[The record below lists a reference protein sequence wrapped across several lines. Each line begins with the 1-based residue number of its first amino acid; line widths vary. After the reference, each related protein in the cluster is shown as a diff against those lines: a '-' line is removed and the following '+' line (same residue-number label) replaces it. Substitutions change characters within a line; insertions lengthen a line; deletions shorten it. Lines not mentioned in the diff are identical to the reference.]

1 MTSSRR
7 FDRLLQ
13 VACLGLVGILAGAGC
28 GGSSKSTVDAR
39 PATPPDAALTPD
51 SPVIVTPDGP
61 VLPANGLTVDQATLN
76 FGQVDQGASLS
87 KTVTVTNTGLPSMV
101 SAQVT
106 GAGYIIQSNLC
117 GTAALGTGKT
127 CTITVA
133 FSPAA
138 PLAGGSPGTLTIAN
152 GPSVSLSGTAMAP
165 GTFSA
170 SLSVLPATALVNQA
184 VPFTV
189 TVTPVG
195 PLPDLSCIN
204 SGPDLAPDP
213 APATPNCAASVA
225 VPVVQSCT
233 YSFIFKAAK
242 AGVATDKVSCSSGGT
257 VRDLQV
263 SLNVL
268 SPATLSISPASA
280 TFPGVVG
287 TTSDAVTFI
296 VRNNGTA
303 SSGAVTAALGGTGAA
318 QFSITDNRCSGVLTG
333 LTTCT
338 VAVAYAP
345 TAAGNVTATLTATDA
360 TVGSTPAVANL
371 SGTAVTPGVLA
382 IAGASDLGSVTVGA
396 APATSTFTVTNTGGS
411 ATDAV
416 TIAASD
422 PQFAIG
428 NSLCGPPLAAAAT
441 CTFTVSFAPAS
452 AGLKTTV
459 LTASSGTV
467 VSGQKPIQG
476 TGVAAPKG
484 ADLGI
489 NPTALNFGTIGRGT
503 TAGPQTF
510 TITNNGG
517 TTTGVLAVTPS
528 DNLASGGASQFTF
541 TTTCGIA
548 LAPASSCFVAV
559 TFAPTI
565 PGSASANFTVG
576 DGTVSAPAGT
586 ATGIA
591 LDHPTVSFTCG
602 DSPYYVI
609 SDRTGEKETF
619 TDTVL
624 GKTTTLACTVT
635 NDPNSPQDTGAIT
648 IVSTSDFAVP
658 AATNSCTASL
668 RPGLSCNFA
677 LTFTPTAMGSRT
689 GTVTVTTANQGV
701 RNQDLSGIG
710 LGVIEVVEF
719 ANPHSPDGACAYVAP
734 VGPLFLHTTA
744 CFPLDTTR
752 PGSASNLV
760 DPEPFDFGQQTQGTT
775 STTMLTLAVY
785 VRAAVGNLAVTKDF
799 GTPADSFQFASSVP
813 VSLGAPDCSA
823 LTSVTALQA
832 SSTVPAC
839 YKIVQFVPQLRT
851 VLNGTVTVN
860 GAAGQTDSAT
870 VTGTGTGPL
879 TIAPSPVTFS
889 NVGIGTASNT
899 IILTVKNCGATAINN
914 LKYTLTGAQFQ
925 VVEDSLTG
933 SNLAAATG
941 TPVVCGTQTLGVK
954 YIPTTAGGAT
964 GSITVTGTLANGAGN
979 ETQTVNLT
987 GNGATGAV
995 MTVAISN
1002 NGVFANTAAGAFSA
1016 PLTVTVNNATGSLP
1030 TGNVTFTP
1038 SGLDFT
1044 VDVTRL
1050 PAGTTQGTCQQVGNT
1065 AFGGMPVAGGGSC
1078 TYLVWF
1084 APSKGD
1090 ALVARTGTL
1099 LVTASP
1105 GGSFSL
1111 PLSGTALPQI
1121 TLSPTSTVASPVDLG
1136 TAVIGVLP
1144 NPSVMFTVTNNAAT
1158 DIPPNGLLIQPYLG
1172 PNIPNNQGLFQ
1183 VDTTA
1188 TNTCNTLGAP
1198 KNGGTCAF
1206 KLSAIALT
1214 GAPLGVNYSRVLVQV
1229 LVAGVPGPQ
1238 NAQVDVKATVVT
1250 KPQLQFTPATDFFI
1264 PGPPAA
1270 PRDLG
1275 TVALGGSS
1283 APAKFTVVNVGGT
1296 NSGPITAS
1304 LSLHGQPAV
1313 VQTIARY
1320 SVDASDCTSLGEAG
1334 LAPGRTCDIFVTFTP
1349 DASDTNANL
1358 LAPVDQSVDLVV
1370 PPTNGLAAELRR
1382 WVRGEVTATQTGP
1395 YLVDSVA
1402 TNGVKRAPAMMTQ
1415 VGITNVYTAT
1425 VEFHAGNTAVTPV
1438 APLATVTGALGGDT
1452 VAVAAGAVSGCVAG
1466 TPVTATNMCTLTIT
1480 FTAGATTGW
1489 RVFTVTTS
1497 DASAT
1502 TMNVFAR
1509 VAQPAVLVASRSPI
1523 DFGESMIGVQS
1534 QTQTVVITNIGE
1546 ATTATNV
1553 AVTPID
1559 VSLVNVSG
1567 CAGLPLAYMGTCT
1580 LTITVTPPAV
1590 NVANSSIGVTPTAA
1604 ALNIGVS
1611 WNGVTA
1617 SQLTTTSAETDF
1629 LTQAVLSTTTT
1640 AGVNPRTFTFQN
1652 GAHALMTGP
1661 LAISVL
1667 NGTAVDP
1674 DFVITG
1680 GTCVTTNAGLGLDLT
1695 QTCTVTVVFIPTAL
1709 ATPAKTG
1716 MLTVTA
1722 TPGGTATVKLD
1733 GKAVPALSV
1742 SAPGVVTAADGS
1754 KSLNVG
1760 TTSIT
1765 GSGASATVT
1774 FTNEAGAPTT
1784 GLLSVALA
1792 GADAA
1797 DFRVTNDT
1805 CTGAQLPPGPDP
1817 LHLRN
1822 CTVTLTFAPTVAGA
1836 KTATIAVSGSP
1847 GDSALLTLTGTGTSP

>member
-1 MTSSRR
+1 
-7 FDRLLQ
+7 
-13 VACLGLVGILAGAGC
+13 LGLVGILAGAGC
-28 GGSSKSTVDAR
+28 GGSSKSNPDTK
-39 PATPPDAALTPD
+39 PATPDAAPTPD
-51 SPVIVTPDGP
+51 TAPIVDVIPDGP
-61 VLPANGLTVDQATLN
+61 GLPVNGLTVDQAAVN
-76 FGQVDQGASLS
+76 FGSVQVNPSAPVTVTR
-87 KTVTVTNTGLPSMV
+87 TVTVTNTGLPSVV
-101 SAQVT
+101 SAQVQ
-106 GAGYIIQSNLC
+106 GAGYTMGTNLC
-117 GTAALGTGKT
+117 GTTALATKAS
-127 CTITVA
+127 CTITIA
-133 FSPAA
+133 FTPAA
-138 PLAGGSPGTLTIAN
+138 PGGAPGTLTITN
-152 GPSVSLSGTAMAP
+152 GPSVSLSATATAL

-213 APATPNCAASVA
+213 VLANTTCVATPVA
-225 VPVVQSCT
+225 PVVQSCA
-233 YSFIFKAAK
+233 YSFIFKGAK

-257 VRDLQV
+257 VHDLQL

-268 SPATLSISPASA
+268 SPASLSISPASA

-287 TTSDAVTFI
+287 TISDAVTFV

-303 SSGAVTAALGGTGAA
+303 SSGAVSAALGGTGAA
-318 QFSITDNRCSGVLTG
+318 QFSITDNRCSGVLAG
-333 LTTCT
+333 LATCT
-338 VAVAYAP
+338 VAVAYKP
-345 TAAGNVTATLTATDA
+345 TAPGAVTATLTATDA
-360 TVGSTPAVANL
+360 TVGSTAAVATL
-371 SGTAVTPGVLA
+371 SGTAVTEGVLA
-382 IAGASDLGSVTVGA
+382 ITGPADLGSVTVGVAGTPATFTVTNNGGSA
-396 APATSTFTVTNTGGS
+396 APSVVLGPAGDPQFAIGNNSCTDLAPAATCTFAVTFTPASVGLKSTVLTAKSGDISGQRPIQGTGIAALTPTILSMSPPTLDFGTLGVGKTSSPQTFTVTNTGQV
-411 ATDAV
+411 A
-416 TIAASD
+416 
-422 PQFAIG
+422 
-428 NSLCGPPLAAAAT
+428 
-441 CTFTVSFAPAS
+441 
-452 AGLKTTV
+452 
-459 LTASSGTV
+459 SGTL
-467 VSGQKPIQG
+467 
-476 TGVAAPKG
+476 T
-484 ADLGI
+484 
-489 NPTALNFGTIGRGT
+489 
-503 TAGPQTF
+503 
-510 TITNNGG
+510 
-517 TTTGVLAVTPS
+517 VTKLDS
-528 DNLASGGASQFTF
+528 TSSVGGASQFDF
-541 TTTCGIA
+541 TKTCGPA
-548 LAPASSCFVAV
+548 LAPGDSCFVVV
-559 TFAPTI
+559 TYKPTI
-565 PGSASANFTVG
+565 SRSASASFTVS
-576 DGTVSAPAGT
+576 DPTVSSLART
-586 ATGIA
+586 VLGIA
-591 LDHPTVSFTCG
+591 LDRPTVSFTCG
-602 DSPYYVI
+602 DAPFYVI
-609 SDRTGEKETF
+609 SDRTGDKETF
-619 TDTVL
+619 TDTVM
-624 GKTTTLACTVT
+624 GKTATLACTVV
-635 NDPNSPQDTGAIT
+635 NDPNSPQETGAIT
-648 IVSTSDFAVP
+648 IVATDDFAVP

-668 RPGLSCNFA
+668 LAGLSCNFA
-677 LTFTPTAMGSRT
+677 LTFTPTAMGKRT

-710 LGVIEVVEF
+710 LGVIEVVE
-719 ANPHSPDGACAYVAP
+719 AAGCVLVPNLNPLLPNTS
-734 VGPLFLHTTA
+734 T
-744 CFPLDTTR
+744 CFPVDTKK
-752 PGSASNLV
+752 PGLASNLV

-775 STTMLTLAVY
+775 STTLLTLAVY

-799 GTPADSFQFASSVP
+799 GVPDSFQFAASVP
-813 VSLGAPDCSA
+813 AALGVDCNT

-832 SSTVPAC
+832 STTAPAC
-839 YKIVQFVPQLRT
+839 YKIVQFIPQLRT

-870 VTGTGTGPL
+870 MTGTGTGPL

-899 IILTVKNCGATAINN
+899 ITLTVKNCGAVAINN
-914 LKYTLTGAQFQ
+914 MKYTLTGAQFQ
-925 VVEDSLTG
+925 VVEDSLTSQNIAG
-933 SNLAAATG
+933 A
-941 TPVVCGTQTLGVK
+941 CGIQTLGVK

-964 GSITVTGTLANGAGN
+964 GTITVSGTLANGAGT
-979 ETQTVNLT
+979 ESQTVNLT

-1030 TGNVTFTP
+1030 TGNIY
-1038 SGLDFT
+1038 FT
-1044 VDVTRL
+1044 VSGSDFQVTLTGL
-1050 PAGTTQGTCQQVGNT
+1050 PAGTTQGTCQQVGN
-1065 AFGGMPVAGGGSC
+1065 ASVNGGMPVAGGGSC

-1121 TLSPTSTVASPVDLG
+1121 TLSPTSTVASPVDIG

-1188 TNTCNTLGAP
+1188 TNTCNSLGAP

-1206 KLSAIALT
+1206 KLSAIALA

-1238 NAQVDVKATVVT
+1238 NAEVDVKATVVT

-1275 TVALGGSS
+1275 TVALGGHS
-1283 APAKFTVVNVGGT
+1283 APAKFTLVNVGGT
-1296 NSGPITAS
+1296 NSGAITAS

-1320 SVDASDCTSLGEAG
+1320 TVDASACTGLGEAG

-1395 YLVDSVA
+1395 YLVDSV
-1402 TNGVKRAPAMMTQ
+1402 TKLAPSMMTQ
-1415 VGITNVYTAT
+1415 TGITNVYTAT
-1425 VEFHAGNTAVTPV
+1425 VEFHAGNAAVTPTG
-1438 APLATVTGALGGDT
+1438 ALATATGALGGDT

-1489 RVFTVTTS
+1489 RVFTLTTS

-1509 VAQPAVLVASRSPI
+1509 VAQPAVLVVSRSPI
-1523 DFGESMIGVQS
+1523 AFGESMIGVQS
-1534 QTQTVVITNIGE
+1534 QTQNVVVTNIGE
-1546 ATTATNV
+1546 ATTVGNV
-1553 AVTPID
+1553 AVTPSD
-1559 VSLVNVSG
+1559 VSQINAAG

-1590 NVANSSIGVTPTAA
+1590 GASNGTIAVTPTAA

-1611 WNGVTA
+1611 WIGVTA

-1629 LTQAVLSTTTT
+1629 LKQAVLSKTDNTH
-1640 AGVNPRTFTFQN
+1640 TFTFQN

-1661 LAISVL
+1661 LSISVL

-1680 GTCVTTNAGLGLDLT
+1680 GTCVTSNLGLGLDLG
-1695 QTCTVTVVFIPTAL
+1695 QSCTVTAVFIPTAL
-1709 ATPAKTG
+1709 ATPAKSG

-1733 GKAVPALSV
+1733 GQAVPALSV
-1742 SAPGVVTAADGS
+1742 NATGVVVAADGS

-1765 GSGASATVT
+1765 GSGATGIVLT
-1774 FTNEAGAPTT
+1774 FTNEILAPTT

-1797 DFRVTNDT
+1797 DFRVTDDK
-1805 CTGAQLPPGPDP
+1805 CTGVQLPPGPVP
-1817 LHLRN
+1817 AIPTRV

-1836 KTATIAVSGSP
+1836 KTATVTVSGSP
-1847 GDSALLTLTGTGTSP
+1847 GDSALITLTGTGTSP